1 MRKKATLL
9 AVLITVMSTSLFASN
24 DRGDAKENTQAL
36 VRNTGRKAVYQ
47 VVYQSAHRGSV
58 TVNILDGKG
67 NVIMVDRIKNTNEGF
82 MRPYNFSSLAEG
94 DYQIEINDHN
104 GKVVLPL
111 NHAVAVAPVKVKIE
125 ALEAKKFQLVMVGQP
140 AEGLQVDILDNNNK
154 VVFSDFI
161 TAQSSFRKVYNLNQV
176 QAENFKFEVRSQN
189 RIITTEKF

>member
-1 MRKKATLL
+1 
-9 AVLITVMSTSLFASN
+9 
-24 DRGDAKENTQAL
+24 
-36 VRNTGRKAVYQ
+36 
-47 VVYQSAHRGSV
+47 
-58 TVNILDGKG
+58 
-67 NVIMVDRIKNTNEGF
+67 

-111 NHAVAVAPVKVKIE
+111 NHAVSVAPVKVKIE